1 MTRDITGDPADG
13 SGIPS
18 GAPDGGQAGPALW
31 DANARAWTRAVRER
45 RIASRTAG
53 TDAALLDTLGSLAPG
68 RLLDAGCGEGWLIR
82 ALRQTLPACRA
93 IGVDG
98 APTLVAAA
106 RAADPVGCYHLLTYE
121 ALAAGDWRRDPVLA
135 ERLADPLDAVVFNYA
150 LFDREIAQ
158 TLRAARELLAPGGS
172 VIVQTLPPCAPGA
185 EGWRTEDFAGFG
197 DGGSRSGRSG
207 SGDWG
212 SGDWGSVDWGG
223 GGCGDGGCGDGGW
236 VPLRWYARSRP
247 AWDIALAEAGLAAC
261 PHATPEPP
269 AEPPA
274 ESPAE
279 PLSLLLVARPV

>member
-1 MTRDITGDPADG
+1 MTRDVTGDPADG
-13 SGIPS
+13 SGIS
-18 GAPDGGQAGPALW
+18 DSAPDGGQAGPALW

-53 TDAALLDTLGSLAPG
+53 TDAALLDTLRAIAPR
-68 RLLDAGCGEGWLIR
+68 RLLDAGCGEGWLVR
-82 ALRQTLPACRA
+82 ALRQALPACRA

-121 ALAAGDWRRDPVLA
+121 ALAAGDWHRDPVLA

-150 LFDREIAQ
+150 LFDCEIAQ
-158 TLRAARELLAPGGS
+158 TLRAARGLLAPGGA

-197 DGGSRSGRSG
+197 DGSG
-207 SGDWG
+207 GDD
-212 SGDWGSVDWGG
+212 SE
-223 GGCGDGGCGDGGW
+223 GDGGSSGGSGSSAGW

-247 AWDIALAEAGLAAC
+247 AWDVALAEAGLAAC
-261 PHATPEPP
+261 PHATPDHP
-269 AEPPA
+269 AD
-274 ESPAE
+274 